1 MVVRPIKVRLSH
13 LHRAEITGVLDVR
26 PNYLVLRVGTRKG
39 INMEVAFK
47 AASDLN
53 YQMLRLAGPILGRA
67 LPGSMQLSPTY
78 SRAVISMV
86 SGFMV

>member
-1 MVVRPIKVRLSH
+1 
-13 LHRAEITGVLDVR
+13 
-26 PNYLVLRVGTRKG
+26 
-39 INMEVAFK
+39 MEVAFK

-53 YQMLRLAGPILGRA
+53 YQMLRLAGANTRQS

-78 SRAVISMV
+78 LRAVISMV